1 MVEARPYDFM
11 VKLTPQRDWIAG
23 HGVLIAFAFFLGGLS
38 GGVYLAALY
47 FNNLTGM
54 LVGWCLA
61 LLMGL
66 IDMVHLSQPKKF
78 WRMLLRPN
86 TSWISR
92 GFIIITLFIGAGAIQ
107 LALSRW
113 LPGTPAEIA
122 FKVLAGLLAFAV
134 ATYSGFVVGSVGAI
148 KLWNSAIV
156 PVLFIATGL
165 IGGLALMLA
174 LTAGSAHPELVAAAA
189 SGSGLPLAWYAASG
203 QIDALLFA
211 MRGILVVYAI
221 FVLVYL
227 WITAYGSSGAKDSV
241 LMMVRGSLAPVFW
254 LGVILAGIVVPMVLL
269 FTVDPAEGAPVAVL
283 LATAVCVIAGTAAL
297 RYSILKAGMYTPL
310 IPANKP

>member
-1 MVEARPYDFM
+1 MVETRPYDFM
-11 VKLTPQRDWIAG
+11 VKLTPQKDWIAG

-47 FNNLTGM
+47 FGSLLGM
-54 LVGWCLA
+54 FVGWGLA
-61 LLMGL
+61 PLMGV

-92 GFIIITLFIGAGAIQ
+92 GFIIITLFIGAAAIQ
-107 LALSRW
+107 LALSMW
-113 LPGTPAEIA
+113 LPGTAAEIT

-134 ATYSGFVVGSVGAI
+134 AIYSGFVVGSIGAI
-148 KLWNSAIV
+148 KLWNSAII

-165 IGGLALMLA
+165 VGGLALILA
-174 LTAGSAHPELVAAAA
+174 LTAGSSQPQMVVSAA
-189 SGSGLPLAWYAASG
+189 SSGLPYAWAVGSSQAG
-203 QIDALLFA
+203 ILIFA
-211 MRGILVVYAI
+211 MRAILVIYAI
-221 FVLVYL
+221 FVVVYL
-227 WITAYGSSGAKDSV
+227 WISASGGPGAKESA

-254 LGVILAGIVVPMVLL
+254 LGAVLAGIVVPLVLL
-269 FTVDPAEGAPVAVL
+269 FAVSPADGAPMAL
-283 LATAVCVIAGTAAL
+283 LVTTAMCVIAGTGAL

>member
-1 MVEARPYDFM
+1 MVETRPYDFM
-11 VKLTPQRDWIAG
+11 VKLTPQKDWIAG
-23 HGVLIAFAFFLGGLS
+23 HGLLIALAFFLGGLS

-47 FNNLTGM
+47 FDNLLGM
-54 LVGWCLA
+54 FVGWCLA
-61 LLMGL
+61 LLMGV

-92 GFIIITLFIGAGAIQ
+92 GFIIITLFIGAAAIQ
-107 LALSRW
+107 LAISVW
-113 LPGTPAEIA
+113 LPGAAAEMA
-122 FKVLAGLLAFAV
+122 FKALAGILAFAV
-134 ATYSGFVVGSVGAI
+134 AIYSGFVVGSIGAI
-148 KLWNSAIV
+148 RLWNSAII

-165 IGGLALMLA
+165 VGGLALILA
-174 LTAGSAHPELVAAAA
+174 ITAGSSQPEMIVSAA
-189 SGSGLPLAWYAASG
+189 SGGGVPYAWAVGSS
-203 QIDALLFA
+203 QSSILIFA
-211 MRGILVVYAI
+211 MRAILVIYAI
-221 FVLVYL
+221 FVVVYL
-227 WITAYGSSGAKDSV
+227 WISASGGPGARDSA

-269 FTVDPAEGAPVAVL
+269 FAVNPADGAPVAL
-283 LATAVCVIAGTAAL
+283 LVATAVCVIVGTGAL